1 MYQLTFDDLLH
12 KEDQKYIRRISD
24 NPEPVEKV
32 KLYTK
37 EGKRYGI

>member
-1 MYQLTFDDLLH
+1 MPYPKGDNV
-12 KEDQKYIRRISD
+12 KYNTD